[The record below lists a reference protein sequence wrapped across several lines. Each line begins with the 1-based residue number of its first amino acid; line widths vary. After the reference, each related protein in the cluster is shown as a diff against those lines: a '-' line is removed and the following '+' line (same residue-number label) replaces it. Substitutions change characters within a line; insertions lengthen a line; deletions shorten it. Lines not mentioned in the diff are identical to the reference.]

1 MSPRGLRWVEFP
13 PEDKKGWARLQA
25 MMPAITP
32 RRETQGEAMSPDK
45 PVNIM
50 GWKYPQIA
58 CYADKSSD
66 EVYAFIKAMDDAF
79 DLYKSAHPD
88 MPSLHISQAGKTPA
102 DAPFHEGA
110 IRYLKEKGVWTPQ
123 DQAWQDSRVERVRA
137 VRRAW
142 EQATSEFSRGRAAG
156 AGQAPRAED
165 AEAWGDFWEDYRS
178 KNLG

>member
-1 MSPRGLRWVEFP
+1 L
-13 PEDKKGWARLQA
+13 
-25 MMPAITP
+25 
-32 RRETQGEAMSPDK
+32 
-45 PVNIM
+45 
-50 GWKYPQIA
+50 
-58 CYADKSSD
+58 
-66 EVYAFIKAMDDAF
+66 DDAF

-88 MPSLHISQAGKTPA
+88 MPSLHISRAGKAPA

-156 AGQAPRAED
+156 AGQAPRADD

-178 KNLG
+178 KKLG